1 MPPGILPRFKSLMHV
16 SQTRAVDSR
25 TENEKLFLENR
36 PADFDFDSM
45 IPLTGFR
52 PRVGVFKSDA
62 DHSLVSAEKFGTE
75 SGAVVCA
82 MLAGANNVAAN
93 MAMIKANR

>member
-1 MPPGILPRFKSLMHV
+1 M
-16 SQTRAVDSR
+16 
-25 TENEKLFLENR
+25 ENR

-62 DHSLVSAEKFGTE
+62 VHNLVATEKFGTE

-82 MLAGANNVAAN
+82 MPADANNVAAN
-93 MAMIKANR
+93 MAIIKANR

>member
-16 SQTRAVDSR
+16 SQTRTVDSR

-36 PADFDFDSM
+36 PPGFAFSSM

-52 PRVGVFKSDA
+52 PRSGVFKSDEV
-62 DHSLVSAEKFGTE
+62 HNLVAAEKFGTE

-82 MLAGANNVAAN
+82 MPAGGNNIAAN
-93 MAMIKANR
+93 MPMIRANR